1 MRRAWLERL
10 CGAPPSGRRGGFLP
24 ITASLPYPR
33 RWSGCLRLGEVGE
46 GGDKMAQGGGVRHG
60 LSPRLRPA
68 SEVKSGRVE
77 GAGVARLEGGWG
89 RLLLL
94 QGAAHAVRPAEG
106 SAGSRPAGR
115 RTRFSFLR

>member
-1 MRRAWLERL
+1 
-10 CGAPPSGRRGGFLP
+10 
-24 ITASLPYPR
+24 
-33 RWSGCLRLGEVGE
+33 
-46 GGDKMAQGGGVRHG
+46 MAQGGGVRRG

-77 GAGVARLEGGWG
+77 GVGVARLEGGWG

-115 RTRFSFLR
+115 RARFSFPR